1 MKAMILAAGLGT
13 RLYPLTAFRPKPAVP
28 FLNRP
33 FIHYSLEL
41 LQRAHVQDIVVNL
54 HHLPNSIT
62 EAVEAMKTEDQAPP
76 QIVFSHEDKILGT
89 AGAIGKVRD
98 FLAGDTFVVCNGKIY
113 FEEDLQRAICFHH
126 ERESIVTLL
135 LVPYSEGDSYGSV
148 FMDKE
153 NNITRFGSRKQKINS
168 DLPYVFTGV
177 HILEPEIFDFIPDA
191 PSDTVKDLYPRL
203 IEEGH
208 SVRGFVSQADW
219 CECSTPQRYLSK
231 SLEVLKRK
239 GLENLIEAET
249 RLPYRG
255 VVASLSVELNTTSF
269 LENSILWDR
278 VRVGQNSSLCNV
290 IIADGVELAP
300 ETHLRNAIV
309 TPLRGT
315 TEEKLAAGAWV
326 KENYLIWP
334 L

>member
-1 MKAMILAAGLGT
+1 MKGMILAAGLGT

-41 LQRAHVQDIVVNL
+41 LQRAHVKDIVVNL

-62 EAVEAMKTEDQAPP
+62 EAVEKMKTEDREPP

-89 AGAIGKVRD
+89 AGAIRKVRD

-113 FEEDLQRAICFHH
+113 FEEDLQHAICFHH
-126 ERESIVTLL
+126 EMESIVTLL
-135 LVPYSEGDSYGSV
+135 LVPYSEGDPYDPV
-148 FMDKE
+148 FMDRE
-153 NNITRFGSRKQKINS
+153 NNITRFGSGKQKINS

-177 HILEPEIFDFIPDA
+177 HILEPKIFDHIPGGS
-191 PSDTVKDLYPRL
+191 SDTVKDVYPRL

-208 SVRGFVSQADW
+208 PVRGFVSQGYW
-219 CECSTPQRYLSK
+219 CECSTPQLYLSK
-231 SLEVLKRK
+231 SLEALKRK
-239 GLENLIEAET
+239 GLKNLIEGET
-249 RLPYRG
+249 RAPLRG
-255 VVASLSVELNTTSF
+255 VVASPSVELDSTSF
-269 LENSILWDR
+269 LENSILWDQ
-278 VRVGQNSSLCNV
+278 VRVGRNSSLCNV

-300 ETHLRNAIV
+300 ETHLRNTIV
-309 TPLRGT
+309 TPLRET
-315 TEEKLAAGAWV
+315 TEDKLAAGAWV
-326 KENYLIWP
+326 KENHLIWP